1 MKKLPTI
8 DATYW
13 AMIVSAT
20 TIGETG
26 GDLIS
31 MSLGLGYGWSTLV
44 LLTLFALASAVEL
57 ALPRRTAALYWLAIM
72 LASTAG
78 TTVSDYLSRT
88 LRLGYALDALLLA
101 AVLAA
106 VFALLSRL
114 GRGRE
119 GGVFGGFTRATEGLY
134 WFAILTSSTLG
145 TAFGD
150 LIANGTRLGFAG
162 GTLLLAGLLV
172 AIALLARFTRT
183 PKQLCYWLAIVVT
196 HPIGATMGDY
206 LTKPEGFGLGNVR
219 ATAVLAVIF
228 AAISAAAFARR
239 PAATEPG
246 QPDEFGRSP

>member
-8 DATYW
+8 DAMYW

-31 MSLGLGYGWSTLV
+31 TSLGLGYGWGTLV
-44 LLTLFALASAVEL
+44 LLSLFVLACAVEVSF
-57 ALPRRTAALYWLAIM
+57 PRRHIALYWLVIM

-88 LRLGYALDALLLA
+88 LHLGYALDTGLLA
-101 AVLAA
+101 AMLA
-106 VFALLSRL
+106 
-114 GRGRE
+114 
-119 GGVFGGFTRATEGLY
+119 GVFLLLKRLDRRTEGSLFGEFSRATEALY
-134 WFAILTSSTLG
+134 WLAILTSSTLG

-162 GTLLLAGLLV
+162 GTVLLAALLV
-172 AIALLARFTRT
+172 VIAALERFTRT

-206 LTKPEGFGLGNVR
+206 LTKPEGLGLGNVT
-219 ATAVLAVIF
+219 ATAVLVAIF
-228 AAISAAAFARR
+228 AAISGLAFARR
-239 PAATEPG
+239 PVSG
-246 QPDEFGRSP
+246 